1 MDHVAV
7 RVTRTGAVALLAT
20 VLICG
25 VCREGAAQVVE
36 HNSNQPRESA
46 SRGHGPSA
54 TPVASSEHQAKLG
67 PMRYYGGP
75 KSPMWRGPAA
85 D

>member
-7 RVTRTGAVALLAT
+7 RGMRTGAIALLAT

-25 VCREGAAQVVE
+25 VCREGAAQAVE
-36 HNSNQPRESA
+36 HNSNQSRETATRSQ
-46 SRGHGPSA
+46 GPSA
-54 TPVASSEHQAKLG
+54 APVASSEQQAKLG
-67 PMRYYGGP
+67 SLRYYGGP

-85 D
+85 N